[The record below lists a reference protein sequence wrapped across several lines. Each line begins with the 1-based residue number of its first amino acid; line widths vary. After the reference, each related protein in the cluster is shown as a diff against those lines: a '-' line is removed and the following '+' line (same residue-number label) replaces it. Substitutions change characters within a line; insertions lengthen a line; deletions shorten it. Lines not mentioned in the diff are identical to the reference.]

1 MVIEEISEVNMARK
15 ELLIVTG
22 ATGGLGKE
30 ISMYF
35 TALAAND
42 KGLYPILCCRNKD
55 RAEELRGCV
64 ESLGLLRNDYAIFL
78 TDLSSSSSVDEL
90 ATRIKSLNL
99 PIRVLVNNAG
109 SMFGSYQTNAEGI
122 EMNMAVNFYA
132 PARLAEMLAS
142 IVAHK
147 GSIVNVVSLTRKHVD
162 IESDFLKGN
171 PNSYTRLGNYSKSK
185 LALSVF
191 TADMAERYPN
201 IYINGVDPG
210 VMNTKMIKMDK
221 WFDKLADYLF
231 RPFTLKPSQSL
242 EGIQAAYQNTVGVSG
257 YIFTRKKHFL
267 MEKKTANHPLRQLIR
282 ATICNSAK

>member
-1 MVIEEISEVNMARK
+1 MVIEEISEIDMAGK

-35 TALAAND
+35 AALATKD

-55 RAEELRGCV
+55 RAEELRECV
-64 ESLGLLRNDYAIFL
+64 EILGLSSNDYAIFL

-109 SMFGSYQTNAEGI
+109 SMFGNYQTNAEGI

-132 PARLAEMLAS
+132 PARLGEMLAS
-142 IVAHK
+142 NVAHK

-162 IESDFLKGN
+162 IESGFLKGN
-171 PNSYTRLGNYSKSK
+171 PNLYTRLGNYSKSK

-191 TADMAERYPN
+191 TADMAARYPN
-201 IYINGVDPG
+201 IHINGVDPG
-210 VMNTKMIKMDK
+210 VMNTKMIKMDR

-231 RPFTLKPSQSL
+231 RPFTLKPSQAL
-242 EGIQAAYQNTVGVSG
+242 KGIQAAYQNTADVSG
-257 YIFTRKKHFL
+257 YVFTRKKYFP
-267 MEKKTANHPLRQLIR
+267 MEKKTANHPLRQLIQ
-282 ATICNSAK
+282 ATVCNSVK